1 MKSFSQG
8 LRVQVKV
15 IKALIVRELVTRFG
29 RDNIGFLW
37 IVAEP
42 LLFAGLV
49 GFVWTFIRGVDK
61 GGISVVAFV
70 VTGYIPLTF
79 LRHSFGRSAK
89 IFQSNSALLYH
100 RQVKILDFILVRV
113 TIEAIGA
120 MTAYIFAGTVLY
132 FFGSFP
138 IPENVGSLILGWFVY
153 VFFVMS
159 ISTALAPLSEMSEV
173 IEKLVPVS
181 VYIAIPFSGVFN
193 LAEWLTPTMREVL
206 MWSPMASGMELMR
219 YGVFGDSITPY
230 YDLSKAFGVSLV
242 LLLVGLTL
250 CRRVRR
256 MITVS

>member
-1 MKSFSQG
+1 M
-8 LRVQVKV
+8 
-15 IKALIVRELVTRFG
+15 
-29 RDNIGFLW
+29 
-37 IVAEP
+37 
-42 LLFAGLV
+42 
-49 GFVWTFIRGVDK
+49 
-61 GGISVVAFV
+61 
-70 VTGYIPLTF
+70 
-79 LRHSFGRSAK
+79 
-89 IFQSNSALLYH
+89 
-100 RQVKILDFILVRV
+100 
-113 TIEAIGA
+113 
-120 MTAYIFAGTVLY
+120 
-132 FFGSFP
+132 
-138 IPENVGSLILGWFVY
+138 GWFVY

-219 YGVFGDSITPY
+219 YGVFGDLITPY

>member
-100 RQVKILDFILVRV
+100 RQVKILDLC
-113 TIEAIGA
+113 
-120 MTAYIFAGTVLY
+120 IF
-132 FFGSFP
+132 
-138 IPENVGSLILGWFVY
+138 
-153 VFFVMS
+153 
-159 ISTALAPLSEMSEV
+159 
-173 IEKLVPVS
+173 
-181 VYIAIPFSGVFN
+181 
-193 LAEWLTPTMREVL
+193 
-206 MWSPMASGMELMR
+206 
-219 YGVFGDSITPY
+219 
-230 YDLSKAFGVSLV
+230 
-242 LLLVGLTL
+242 
-250 CRRVRR
+250 
-256 MITVS
+256 